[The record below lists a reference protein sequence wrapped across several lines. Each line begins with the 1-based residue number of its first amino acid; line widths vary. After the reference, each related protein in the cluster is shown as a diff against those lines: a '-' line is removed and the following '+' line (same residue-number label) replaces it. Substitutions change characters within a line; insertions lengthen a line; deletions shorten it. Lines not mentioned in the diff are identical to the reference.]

1 MHIADPDSLGDEDW
15 AMALAELK
23 WIREREAKRK

>member
-1 MHIADPDSLGDEDW
+1 MHIADPDSLTDTDW

-23 WIREREAKRK
+23 WVRGREAKRK